1 MTNRWLH
8 LRRGGMPVIL
18 AIPHAGTRIPE
29 SVERAL
35 LSPWLARK
43 DTDWWARRL
52 YEFAYERDI
61 TILATEMS
69 RTVIDANRDP
79 EGTSLYPGQETTGL
93 CPLTT
98 FDGEALYK
106 AGREPDLAEIGER
119 RRCYFDPYH
128 DTLAGEID
136 RLRRQWGVV
145 LLYDAHT
152 IRSKI
157 PRLFK
162 GTLPHFNIGTDN
174 GRTCAPELAASLEA
188 ICTASG
194 LTTVVNGRFRGGWT
208 TRHYANPPAGIH
220 TLQIEL
226 ACRAYM
232 DEPAG
237 GPKPENWPTGFDTRR
252 AAKARRT
259 LSELLDACLRF
270 TNLQEQSPP

>member
-1 MTNRWLH
+1 MTERWLH

-18 AIPHAGTRIPE
+18 AIPHAGTRLPE
-29 SVERAL
+29 AVEQNL
-35 LSPWLARK
+35 QSPWLARK

-61 TILATEMS
+61 TIIATEMS
-69 RTVIDANRDP
+69 RTVIDVNRDP
-79 EGTSLYPGQETTGL
+79 DGASLYPGQATTGL

-98 FDGEALYK
+98 FDGDALYK
-106 AGREPDLAEIGER
+106 AGCEPQAAEIDER
-119 RRCYFDPYH
+119 RRRYFAPYH
-128 DTLAGEID
+128 QALAEEID
-136 RLRRQWGVV
+136 RLHQQWGTVI
-145 LLYDAHT
+145 LYDAHT

-174 GRTCAPELAASLEA
+174 GRTCPLELTASLEK
-188 ICTASG
+188 ICDASS

-208 TRHYANPPAGIH
+208 TRHYANPSAGIH

-237 GPKPENWPTGFDTRR
+237 GPRPENWPTGFDTRR
-252 AAKARRT
+252 AAKARKT
-259 LSELLDACLRF
+259 LSELLEACLHF
-270 TNLQEQSPP
+270 TTLQEQRCR